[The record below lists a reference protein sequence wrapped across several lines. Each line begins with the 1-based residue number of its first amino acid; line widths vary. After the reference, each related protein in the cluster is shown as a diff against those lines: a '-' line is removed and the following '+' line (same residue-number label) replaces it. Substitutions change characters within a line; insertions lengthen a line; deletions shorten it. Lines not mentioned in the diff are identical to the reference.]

1 MPSVHQI
8 KNTGQPINN
17 KVQKPRS
24 YKLLKY
30 LLLVIAAGAAF
41 RYFFAPNIQD
51 IPQGVYDQTA
61 KDSPFYSVITGG
73 KKIVWFGAD
82 CPVSKM
88 RQQAVDNLLKMAKL
102 EDVYEQRAF
111 LQNSMSSSCY
121 GQDCVDSL
129 LVENCSDSYCLI
141 VPSHHKFV
149 RVDFKSRNLLKI
161 LQKVQSW

>member
-8 KNTGQPINN
+8 KNTSQPIDV
-17 KVQKPRS
+17 KVQKPWQ

-30 LLLVIAAGAAF
+30 LILVFIAGVAF
-41 RYFFAPNIQD
+41 RYFFAPKIED
-51 IPQGVYDQTA
+51 ISEGVYKKTTA
-61 KDSPFYSVITGG
+61 ESPFYSVITGG

-88 RQQAVDNLLKMAKL
+88 RQQAVDNLLKMANL

-121 GQDCVDSL
+121 GKDCVDSM